1 MTPPGPTQL
10 LIILLVVVL
19 LFGAKK
25 LPDLARSVGRS
36 SRILKS
42 ELSAE
47 DQEKQDRE
55 RRELPE
61 ADGTGAPTPDRQASS
76 SRDDI
81 R

>member
-36 SRILKS
+36 SRILKT
-42 ELSAE
+42 ELNAG
-47 DQEKQDRE
+47 DDKTGDATPP
-55 RRELPE
+55 RELPE
-61 ADGTGAPTPDRQASS
+61 AGAGREPQRTEP
-76 SRDDI
+76 SRDT
-81 R
+81 RP

>member
-10 LIILLVVVL
+10 LIVLLVLVL

-42 ELSAE
+42 ELNA
-47 DQEKQDRE
+47 DDRDDHGDPGE
-55 RRELPE
+55 GRRPPPE
-61 ADGTGAPTPDRQASS
+61 ARAPREPER
-76 SRDDI
+76 
-81 R
+81 

>member
-10 LIILLVVVL
+10 LIVLLVIVL

-42 ELSAE
+42 ELNAT
-47 DQEKQDRE
+47 DVGDHADRSEGEPPPE
-55 RRELPE
+55 R
-61 ADGTGAPTPDRQASS
+61 
-76 SRDDI
+76 
-81 R
+81 